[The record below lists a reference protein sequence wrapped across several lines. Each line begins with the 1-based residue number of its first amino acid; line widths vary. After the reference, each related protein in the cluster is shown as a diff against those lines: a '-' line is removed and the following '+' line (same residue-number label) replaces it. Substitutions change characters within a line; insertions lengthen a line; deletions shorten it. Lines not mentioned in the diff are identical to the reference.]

1 MKKFKL
7 TPIIIT
13 SINFVLCLM
22 LLIFVTPNKIPLLS
36 GIRDEII
43 LIGSKWWMLLGIILP
58 IIFMIFTL
66 CLKNKFLKLLFSEL
80 IIFTSY
86 NNMLAYSYFCTDT
99 YFAIGTT
106 TQIPASLS
114 IFLPISLAIFIYGA
128 TIKNISY
135 KNKFGINSK
144 RTTTTEFIW
153 KQSHITASYHFMLT
167 GLILFIVSIIFIFI
181 HYPLIELAIF
191 IIFAFIPR
199 IIVEI
204 NAKKMTLKY
213 NDMKHKHDHLQ
224 QKKGKD

>member
-213 NDMKHKHDHLQ
+213 NDMKRKHDHLQ